1 MKKALIMFALILALC
16 GCGAKPAEA
25 EGFTVMTTIFPP
37 YDMAREIAKD
47 KALVKQL
54 LPAGAESH
62 TFEPSPQD
70 IIAIQ
75 NSDLFIYTGGESD
88 VWIEDILASMGEKA
102 PETLKLTDC
111 VQMLSAE
118 TVEGMEND
126 HHHEHDE
133 DCHHEEYDEHV
144 WTSPK
149 NAIEISKA
157 ICEKMAQLD
166 SSNSESYNAN
176 LKSYIAELEKLD
188 GELSSVMENAKR
200 NLIVV
205 GDRFPFRY
213 LTEHYN
219 IEYFAAFPACGNQ
232 GDAAAATVA
241 FLTDKVKENQIPAVL
256 YIEFSNHKVADAIA
270 ESAGVKTALLH
281 SCHNVSKEELEGG
294 ASYITLMK
302 NNIETLKMVL
312 N

>member
-102 PETLKLTDC
+102 PETF
-111 VQMLSAE
+111 E
-118 TVEGMEND
+118 EN
-126 HHHEHDE
+126 E
-133 DCHHEEYDEHV
+133 D
-144 WTSPK
+144 K
-149 NAIEISKA
+149 
-157 ICEKMAQLD
+157 
-166 SSNSESYNAN
+166 
-176 LKSYIAELEKLD
+176 
-188 GELSSVMENAKR
+188 
-200 NLIVV
+200 
-205 GDRFPFRY
+205 GDDVFDD
-213 LTEHYN
+213 
-219 IEYFAAFPACGNQ
+219 GNQ
-232 GDAAAATVA
+232 
-241 FLTDKVKENQIPAVL
+241 TDIAS
-256 YIEFSNHKVADAIA
+256 IEM
-270 ESAGVKTALLH
+270 T
-281 SCHNVSKEELEGG
+281 EEKSEVD
-294 ASYITLMK
+294 T
-302 NNIETLKMVL
+302 ED
-312 N
+312 